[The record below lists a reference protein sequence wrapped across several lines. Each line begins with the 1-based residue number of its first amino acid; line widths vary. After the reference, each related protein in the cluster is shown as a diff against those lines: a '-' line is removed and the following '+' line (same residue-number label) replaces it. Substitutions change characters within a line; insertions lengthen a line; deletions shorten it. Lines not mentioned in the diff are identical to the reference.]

1 MRIILIK
8 MKNIITRLIILVL
21 TNITNTKPSVDS
33 NEFVSSQPP
42 SSQTS
47 SSQTIT
53 ISDIKKETS

>member
-1 MRIILIK
+1 